1 MAAYVVANY
10 RVTNPEAYTDYPP
23 AVVKTLLNHGAE
35 ILAADYESERLE
47 GDTSVVTIV
56 LKFQTKEAARAWYNS
71 PEYQAIVGLRM
82 NAIEDAHAILC
93 DGFEG

>member
-10 RVTNPEAYTDYPP
+10 QVTNAEAYADYPP
-23 AVVKTLLNHGAE
+23 AVVKTLLKHGAE

-56 LKFQTKEAARAWYNS
+56 LKFQTKDSARAWYNS
-71 PEYQAIVGLRM
+71 PEYQEIIHYRTD
-82 NAIEDAHAILC
+82 NSE
-93 DGFEG
+93 GFVLIADEYEA